1 MSRPTDRRPVLVP
14 ALRRLWRDAHR
25 LQLGTDPRRAVMIE
39 FPDPAGVRVLDLLD
53 GTRTERVL
61 VREAAEFGIA
71 ADDALALVA
80 ELDRLG
86 LVLDAPALEPTT
98 VPEPARRR
106 LAPEATALAL
116 SALGHGAGRGQA
128 SPADVLDRRRAARV
142 RVTGASRLAVPITCT
157 LASAGVGHLDPAV
170 TGVTRLSDASP
181 AGLAPADAF
190 RPRGLAAAEAVR
202 RCAPDALIQHI
213 PPGTATVEVLVG
225 FGAPAGLVA
234 LAHDRRQVAHLAV
247 SVRDGTVVVGPFV
260 LPGRT
265 PCLNCVD
272 LHRRD
277 RDPDWPA
284 LAAQLHT
291 VAEAADTVAVTT
303 MLVGAAYAAAE
314 VTAHIDGGQPVTLG
328 ATVEI
333 AGPGLER
340 RRRWTAHPTCGCLT
354 VDARHTRTGTS

>member
-1 MSRPTDRRPVLVP
+1 
-14 ALRRLWRDAHR
+14 
-25 LQLGTDPRRAVMIE
+25 MIE

-61 VREAAEFGIA
+61 ARDAVELGLA

-80 ELDRLG
+80 ELDRRG
-86 LVLDAPALEPTT
+86 LVLDAPALEPAT

-106 LAPEATALAL
+106 LAPEAAALAL
-116 SALGHGAGRGQA
+116 SSA
-128 SPADVLDRRRAARV
+128 SGNPITPADALDRRRAARV
-142 RVTGASRLAVPITCT
+142 LVSGASRLAVPIACT
-157 LASAGVGHLDPAV
+157 LAAAGIGHLDPAV
-170 TGVTRLSDASP
+170 TGVTRLCDASP
-181 AGLAPADAF
+181 AGLTPTDAF

-202 RCAPDALIQHI
+202 RCAPDVLVQHI
-213 PPGTATVEVLVG
+213 PAGTATVEVLVG
-225 FGAPAGLVA
+225 YGGPAGLVA
-234 LAHDRRQVAHLAV
+234 LAHDRRRVAHLAV
-247 SVRDGTVVVGPFV
+247 TVRDGTVVVGPFV
-260 LPGRT
+260 LPGST

-291 VAEAADTVAVTT
+291 TAEPADTVAATT

-333 AGPGLER
+333 AAPGRER

-354 VDARHTRTGTS
+354 VDARHTRFGAG